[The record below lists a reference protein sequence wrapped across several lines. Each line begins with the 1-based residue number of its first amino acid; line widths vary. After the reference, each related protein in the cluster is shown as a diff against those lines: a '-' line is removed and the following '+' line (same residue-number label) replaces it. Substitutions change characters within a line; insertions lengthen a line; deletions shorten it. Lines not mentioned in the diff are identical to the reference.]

1 MPSDCIMRWHEFVAT
16 RDLNQLNSLLS
27 EEVVF
32 YSPVVHTP
40 QVGKPITLLYLTGA
54 THALHDGFRYVNEVQ
69 NDRCAVLEFECM
81 IGDIS
86 VNGID
91 MISFNDEGKIIEF
104 KVMIRPLKA
113 IQAVHASM
121 GRMLKELSE
130 GKAVG

>member
-1 MPSDCIMRWHEFVAT
+1 MTPLETWKDIAASGKTEP
-16 RDLNQLNSLLS
+16 LS
-27 EEVVF
+27 ELLDDDCVF

-40 QVGKPITLLYLTGA
+40 QLGKPITLLYLTGA
-54 THALHDGFRYVNEVQ
+54 MHALHDEFSYVNEVVSEH
-69 NDRCAVLEFECM
+69 CAVLEFECK
-81 IGDIS
+81 IDDIL

-91 MISFNDEGKIIEF
+91 MIRFNDAGKIVEF

-130 GKAVG
+130 SDVSS

>member
-1 MPSDCIMRWHEFVAT
+1 MTPLETWKDIMASGDTERLSDLIDDDC
-16 RDLNQLNSLLS
+16 
-27 EEVVF
+27 VF

-54 THALHDGFRYVNEVQ
+54 AHALHDEFRYVNEVVA
-69 NDRCAVLEFECM
+69 DPCTVLEFECKV
-81 IGDIS
+81 GDIL

-91 MISFNDEGKIIEF
+91 MISFNDDGKIVEF

-130 GKAVG
+130 AKAAS